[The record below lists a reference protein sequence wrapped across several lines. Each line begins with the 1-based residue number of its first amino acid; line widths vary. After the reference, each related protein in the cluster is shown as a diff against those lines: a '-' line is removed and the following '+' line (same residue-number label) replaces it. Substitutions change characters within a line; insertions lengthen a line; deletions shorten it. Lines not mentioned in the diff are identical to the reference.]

1 VDSGKQAVKRLPFVF
16 EPLPLVSSSLQYLST
31 TPSSSLSSQEEPRP
45 SHPVTHLTSPH
56 WCIAT
61 MARNMAAILGLLA
74 LASMAS
80 MASVAGRHDYGLALK
95 KSILYFEAQRSGV
108 LPPNQRVTWR
118 ESSGLFDGKAN
129 GVDLVGGYYDAGDNV
144 KFGLPMAFTVTMMSW
159 SILEYGKQM
168 AGAGELRNAM
178 DAVKW
183 GTDYFIKAH
192 PEPDVLYGEVGD
204 GDTDHSCWQ
213 RPEDM
218 TTSRQAFRIDPQ
230 NPGSDLAGETAAAM
244 AAAALVFRGAYPG
257 YANLLLEHSKQLF
270 AFADK
275 YRGKYDASI
284 TVARNYY
291 GSFSGYGDELLWAA
305 AWLYEATEDGFYLDY
320 LARNGDALGGTGWSI
335 NQFGW
340 DVKYPGVQLLAAKI
354 LLQGRAGAHARRCS
368 FVTSASFL
376 LTVYADLS
384 TSLSGGAVRCPGG
397 AARAPDV
404 LAFVRSQVDYI
415 LGDNPRGTS
424 YMVGYGGAFP
434 RQVHHRGA
442 SIVSV
447 RKDPSFV
454 GCGEGYAAWYPRAA
468 ANPNVLEGAVVG
480 GPDEYDDFAD
490 ERNNYEQTEAATYNS
505 APLLGVLARLAGACA
520 SGWEEYKNSPLLQQQ
535 NQTSS
540 STSAHH
546 HRRRP
551 SHPAWSPIEIEQ
563 NVTKTWARRGTTYHR
578 YSVTVTNRSR
588 KTVRELHLGVAE
600 MQGRLWGLDKAQV
613 RLRAAQV
620 ASRAARREEP
630 QVRLRPGGA
639 AGQRLGHWL
648 QACLM
653 MSVWDYGVMC
663 KLLILLLLL
672 ESVW

>member
-1 VDSGKQAVKRLPFVF
+1 
-16 EPLPLVSSSLQYLST
+16 
-31 TPSSSLSSQEEPRP
+31 
-45 SHPVTHLTSPH
+45 
-56 WCIAT
+56 
-61 MARNMAAILGLLA
+61 MAKNVVALLGLLA
-74 LASMAS
+74 LASVVGMTS
-80 MASVAGRHDYGLALK
+80 GAGGHDYALALK

-118 ESSGLFDGKAN
+118 ENSGLFDGKAN

-168 AGAGELRNAM
+168 ASAGELRNAM

-218 TTSRQAFRIDPQ
+218 STSRQAFRIDPQ

-244 AAAALVFRGAYPG
+244 AAASLVFRSTYPG
-257 YANLLLEHSKQLF
+257 YANLILEHAKQLF

-305 AWLYEATEDGFYLDY
+305 AWLYEATEEACYLEY

-340 DVKYPGVQLLAAKI
+340 DVKYPGVQVLAAKF
-354 LLQGRAGAHARRCS
+354 LLQGRAGAHAAELRRYAQNAKFVVCS
-368 FVTSASFL
+368 CVGKGAAGSNVPRTPGGMMYHQRWNNLQFVTSASFL
-376 LTVYADLS
+376 LTVYADYA
-384 TSLSGGAVRCPGG
+384 TRHIGGGVTRCPGG
-397 AARAPDV
+397 AARAYEI
-404 LAFVRSQVDYI
+404 LAFVRSQVNYI

-424 YMVGYGGAFP
+424 YMVGYGANFP

-447 RKDPSFV
+447 RRNPSFV
-454 GCGEGYAAWYPRAA
+454 SCQEGYASWYPRQAG
-468 ANPNVLEGAVVG
+468 NPNVVEGAVVG

-490 ERNNYEQTEAATYNS
+490 ERNNYQQTEAATYNT
-505 APLLGVLARLAGACA
+505 APLLGVLARLAGAC
-520 SGWEEYKNSPLLQQQ
+520 GTGLEEYQLPPPEAAAANR
-535 NQTSS
+535 TSS
-540 STSAHH
+540 SPAPAS
-546 HRRRP
+546 RRRR
-551 SHPAWSPIEIEQ
+551 HHATPASPIEIEQ
-563 NVTKTWARRGTTYHR
+563 NVTRTWAARGATHSR
-578 YSVTVTNRSR
+578 YAVTVTNMSR
-588 KTVRELHLGVAE
+588 KKTVRELHLGVAE
-600 MQGRLWGLDKAQV
+600 LRGRLWGLDKARYGYVPPKWRQA
-613 RLRAAQV
+613 LRAGE
-620 ASRAARREEP
+620 S
-630 QVRLRPGGA
+630 LRFVYVQPGTTPA
-639 AGQRLGHWL
+639 N
-648 QACLM
+648 
-653 MSVWDYGVMC
+653 VWVTGY
-663 KLLILLLLL
+663 KL
-672 ESVW
+672 V